1 MGGFVKAY
9 VIYLGDILD
18 IARYQIYKENV
29 APNIAAAGG
38 KYLVRGGE
46 IELLEGQLPAGR
58 TVILEFPSRRA
69 ALAWYQSEE
78 YAEVKKLREGA
89 AQASI
94 YIVDGL
100 E

>member
-1 MGGFVKAY
+1 MKAY

-18 IARYQIYKENV
+18 ENRYQIYKESA
-29 APNIAAAGG
+29 APSVVAAGG
-38 KYLVRGGE
+38 KYVVRGGDTE
-46 IELLEGQLPAGR
+46 VLEGQLPAAR
-58 TVILEFPSRRA
+58 TVILEFPTRQA
-69 ALAWYQSEE
+69 ALDWYHSDE
-78 YAEVKKLREGA
+78 YAQIKKLREGA